1 MFSKY
6 TTEGFDDDLDDIDQ
20 TDFIS
25 PYQLEQFGVG
35 HVGEVRRKEL
45 ANSTSRYLNNDYP
58 PINEVDAS
66 TPLNFKYVH
75 SARDLTLPLQKH
87 RTAQPSGYES
97 PDDEE
102 LSLRK
107 YLGVSVGLVSLI
119 TENLLSHPFV
129 VLRRQCQVHHSSGRR
144 HLVPFTLMPVIVH
157 LHRRQSVTTLWKG
170 LGSCLLV
177 RGMTLAVEDFIS
189 KITPWP
195 K

>member
-1 MFSKY
+1 M
-6 TTEGFDDDLDDIDQ
+6 DDIDQ

-35 HVGEVRRKEL
+35 HVGAIRRKDL
-45 ANSTSRYLNNDYP
+45 TLNHTSRYQNQSFS
-58 PINEVDAS
+58 PIGDKADAS

-75 SARDLTLPLQKH
+75 QSRDLSLPLQ
-87 RTAQPSGYES
+87 TNSNTQQMYES

-102 LSLRK
+102 VSLRK
-107 YLGVSVGLVSLI
+107 YLGVSIGLVSLI
-119 TENLLSHPFV
+119 AENLLSHPFV
-129 VLRRQCQVHHSSGRR
+129 VLRRQCQVHHSSERR
-144 HLVPFTLMPVIVH
+144 HLVPFTLPPVIVH
-157 LHRRQSVTTLWKG
+157 LHQRQGVTTLWKG

-177 RGMTLAVEDFIS
+177 RGMTLAVEDFLT

>member
-1 MFSKY
+1 MQIFSKY
-6 TTEGFDDDLDDIDQ
+6 TSEGLDDDLDDIDQ

-25 PYQLEQFGVG
+25 PYQLQQFGVG
-35 HVGEVRRKEL
+35 HVGEIRRNDL
-45 ANSTSRYLNNDYP
+45 NQTSKYYTEDYAA
-58 PINEVDAS
+58 IGEADAS
-66 TPLNFKYVH
+66 TPLNYKYVH
-75 SARDLTLPLQKH
+75 SARDLTLPLKKH
-87 RTAQPSGYES
+87 PNTQPMYES

-129 VLRRQCQVHHSSGRR
+129 VLRRQCQVHHSSTRR

-157 LHRRQSVTTLWKG
+157 LHQRQSVTTLWKG

-177 RGMTLAVEDFIS
+177 RGMTLAVEDFTS

>member
-1 MFSKY
+1 M
-6 TTEGFDDDLDDIDQ
+6 DDIDQ
-20 TDFIS
+20 TGFIS

-35 HVGEVRRKEL
+35 HVGEIRRKDL
-45 ANSTSRYLNNDYP
+45 TRSHTPRNHNQSFS
-58 PINEVDAS
+58 PIDVPDAS
-66 TPLNFKYVH
+66 TPLHFNYAH
-75 SARDLTLPLQKH
+75 SARDLSLPLLQKH
-87 RTAQPSGYES
+87 SNTQQMYES

-102 LSLRK
+102 VSLRK

-129 VLRRQCQVHHSSGRR
+129 VLRRQCQVHHSSTRR
-144 HLVPFTLMPVIVH
+144 HLVPFTLVPAIIH
-157 LHRRQSVTTLWKG
+157 LHQRQSITTLWKG